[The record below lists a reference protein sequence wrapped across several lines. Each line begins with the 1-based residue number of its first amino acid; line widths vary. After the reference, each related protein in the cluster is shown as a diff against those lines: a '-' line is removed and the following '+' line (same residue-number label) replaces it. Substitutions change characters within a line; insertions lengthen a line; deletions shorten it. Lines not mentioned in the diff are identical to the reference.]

1 MAASMSLLPGP
12 DPSYR
17 FLPGGEPYSSG
28 AVATP
33 GWEVIHATLQAPV
46 PWREGFAAIERHL
59 RALGRPRTALC
70 AIELRIPTPLTFAGF
85 AEFNRGYRALLGEW
99 GLLVDGRN
107 PVARTNVAPV
117 VGPPAEPSLY
127 AFSYTVAA
135 EEAGGPTFVAA
146 GSGELRP
153 GPASRASVVRPDE
166 TSADALREKA
176 AHVMGVMQARL
187 TGLGATW
194 ADVTAVGVY
203 TVHPLESFLATEVLA
218 AMGPAGTHGVHWY
231 LSHPPIAGLAY
242 EMDLRGVRREVRLP
256 APGPQAEGRRSN
268 PDVKQG

>member
-1 MAASMSLLPGP
+1 MTAPTAALLPGP

-33 GWEVIHATLQAPV
+33 GWEVVHVTLEHPV

-59 RALGRPRTALC
+59 GALGRPRTALC
-70 AIELRIPTPLTFAGF
+70 AIELRIPTPLTFSGF
-85 AEFNRGYRALLGEW
+85 AEFNGSYRAVLGEW

-117 VGPPAEPSLY
+117 VGPPTAPCLY
-127 AFSYTVAA
+127 AFSHTVAGDP
-135 EEAGGPTFVAA
+135 GGRPTFVAA

-153 GPASRASVVRPDE
+153 GPASRESVVRADE
-166 TSADALREKA
+166 TSPDAIREKA
-176 AHVMGVMQARL
+176 AYVMGVMQSRL
-187 TGLGATW
+187 TGLGGAW
-194 ADVTAVGVY
+194 GDVTAVGIY
-203 TVHPLESFLATEVLA
+203 TAHPIESFLATEIVA
-218 AMGPAGTHGVHWY
+218 RMGPAAVHGVHWY

-242 EMDLRGVRREVRLP
+242 EMDLRGVRRELRIS
-256 APGPQAEGRRSN
+256 AAGGA
-268 PDVKQG
+268 

>member
-1 MAASMSLLPGP
+1 MAAAPASLLPGP

-33 GWEVIHATLQAPV
+33 GWEVVHVTLQSPV
-46 PWREGFAAIERHL
+46 PWRAGFAAIERHL
-59 RALGRPRTALC
+59 RVLGRPRTALC
-70 AIELRIPTPLTFAGF
+70 AVELRIPAPLTFAGF
-85 AEFNRGYRALLGEW
+85 AEFNASYRAVLGEW

-117 VGPPAEPSLY
+117 VGPPPEPSLY
-127 AFSYTVAA
+127 AFSHTVAA
-135 EEAGGPTFVAA
+135 ETAGGPTFVAA

-153 GPASRASVVRPDE
+153 GPASRESVVRPDE
-166 TSADALREKA
+166 MSPDAMREKA
-176 AHVMGVMQARL
+176 AWVMGVMQSRL
-187 TGLGATW
+187 AGLRGTW

-203 TVHPLESFLATEVLA
+203 TAHPLESFLATEILA
-218 AMGPAGTHGVHWY
+218 VMGPAAIHGVHWY

-242 EMDLRGVRREVRLP
+242 EMDLRGVRRELRLSVGG
-256 APGPQAEGRRSN
+256 A
-268 PDVKQG
+268 

>member
-1 MAASMSLLPGP
+1 MAPAPSPLLPGP

-17 FLPGGEPYSSG
+17 FLPGGDPYSSG

-33 GWEVIHATLQAPV
+33 GWEVVRVTLESPV

-59 RALGRPRTALC
+59 RGLGRPRTALC
-70 AIELRIPTPLTFAGF
+70 AIELRVPTPLTFTGF

-107 PVARTNVAPV
+107 PVARTNVAPMV
-117 VGPPAEPSLY
+117 APPSEPSLY
-127 AFSYTVAA
+127 AFSHTVSA
-135 EEAGGPTFVAA
+135 EGPDRPTFVAA

-166 TSADALREKA
+166 TSAGAMREKA
-176 AHVMGVMQARL
+176 TYVMSVMQARL
-187 TGLGATW
+187 AGLGATW
-194 ADVTAVGVY
+194 AHVTAVGIY
-203 TVHPLESFLATEVLA
+203 TVHPLESFLATEILA
-218 AMGPAGTHGVHWY
+218 AMGPAAVHGVHWY

-242 EMDLRGVRREVRLP
+242 EMDLRGVRRELRLP
-256 APGPQAEGRRSN
+256 AAGPA
-268 PDVKQG
+268 

>member
-1 MAASMSLLPGP
+1 MAAAPASLLPGP

-33 GWEVIHATLQAPV
+33 GWEVVHVTLQAPV
-46 PWREGFAAIERHL
+46 PWRAGFAAIERRL

-70 AIELRIPTPLTFAGF
+70 AVELRIPAPLTFAGF
-85 AEFNRGYRALLGEW
+85 AEFNASYRAVLGEW

-117 VGPPAEPSLY
+117 VGPPPEPSLY
-127 AFSYTVAA
+127 AFSHTAAA
-135 EEAGGPTFVAA
+135 ETAGGPTFVAA

-153 GPASRASVVRPDE
+153 GPASRESVVRPDE
-166 TSADALREKA
+166 TSPDAMREKA
-176 AHVMGVMQARL
+176 AWVMGVMQSRL
-187 TGLGATW
+187 TGLGGTW

-203 TVHPLESFLATEVLA
+203 TAHPLESFLATEILA
-218 AMGPAGTHGVHWY
+218 VMGPAAIHGVHWY

-242 EMDLRGVRREVRLP
+242 EMDLRGVRRELRLSV
-256 APGPQAEGRRSN
+256 GST
-268 PDVKQG
+268 